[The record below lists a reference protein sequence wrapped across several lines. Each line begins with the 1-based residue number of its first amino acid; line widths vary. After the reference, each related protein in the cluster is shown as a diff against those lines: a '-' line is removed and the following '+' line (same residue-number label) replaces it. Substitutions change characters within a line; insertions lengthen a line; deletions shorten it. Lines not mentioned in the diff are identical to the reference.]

1 MVMVDGNLRVVVAGS
16 EGRTGKRLAEHYR
29 QSGGAV
35 DEIALTPGIDIDRA
49 VAAIGQGP
57 VDLLIIA
64 DDEAPPDR
72 GVSNLTRED
81 MRAGFDRLTFAP
93 FRVAAL
99 LRPQLA
105 AAHGTVALLTRHSA
119 TMEHRD
125 RAGRYLERP
134 FRAAAHAL
142 WRCFSIEWQADGIN
156 CLLIAIR
163 DPEVELVP
171 RAIGEAVPQVPASLK
186 DVVGATLPW

>member
-1 MVMVDGNLRVVVAGS
+1 
-16 EGRTGKRLAEHYR
+16 
-29 QSGGAV
+29 
-35 DEIALTPGIDIDRA
+35 
-49 VAAIGQGP
+49 
-57 VDLLIIA
+57 
-64 DDEAPPDR
+64 
-72 GVSNLTRED
+72 
-81 MRAGFDRLTFAP
+81 
-93 FRVAAL
+93 
-99 LRPQLA
+99 
-105 AAHGTVALLTRHSA
+105 
-119 TMEHRD
+119 MEHRD